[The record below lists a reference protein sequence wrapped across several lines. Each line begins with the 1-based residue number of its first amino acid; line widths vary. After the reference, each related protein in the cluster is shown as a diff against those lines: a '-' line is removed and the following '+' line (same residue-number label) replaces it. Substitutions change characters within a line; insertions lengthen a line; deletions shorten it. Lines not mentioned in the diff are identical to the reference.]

1 MHVDRLG
8 GTVRR
13 RPSGERAHALLLAA
27 IVVLAV
33 ALVAGGIVLA
43 KVIRGA
49 PGGQTINGT
58 PGPDRLAGGGGNDRI
73 NGLEGRDRLRGGRG
87 NDTLVGGPGRDVIVG
102 GRGRDAL
109 NMRRG
114 VQLDGVG
121 NDVIRARDH
130 GPDEVNCGAGDDV
143 AYVDRAEDGVFDC
156 ERVIAPR

>member
-1 MHVDRLG
+1 MGADRLG
-8 GTVRR
+8 GIVRT
-13 RPSGERAHALLLAA
+13 RPSGERRHALLVAVTA
-27 IVVLAV
+27 VLAV

-43 KVIRGA
+43 KVIRGG
-49 PGGQTINGT
+49 PGPQTINGT

-73 NGLEGRDRLRGGRG
+73 SGLGGDDRLRGGRG
-87 NDTLVGGPGRDVIVG
+87 DDAVTGGPGSDVIVG

-130 GPDEVNCGAGDDV
+130 GPDEVNCGAGDDI
-143 AYVDRAEDGVFDC
+143 AYVDRVEEGVFDC